1 MQDRLDILKWPD
13 GFWCFREEFRMD
25 WFRDNDY
32 RVIRIETDEWL
43 QMARKRPL
51 FALPA

>member
-1 MQDRLDILKWPD
+1 
-13 GFWCFREEFRMD
+13 MD

-32 RVIRIETDEWL
+32 RVIRIETDEGL

-51 FALPA
+51 FALAA